1 MSCPAA
7 KPNVTVALRLA
18 RSPPET
24 VTSNTVLAVTVA
36 TLVTVAVVPATVKS
50 AAFTFC
56 TFSSN
61 VMRHVR
67 LSALVGEVAG
77 VWRVIDAIARRCGVN
92 GAAKYVASRR
102 RRRPM
107 IDVRRSRQGGGV

>member
-1 MSCPAA
+1 MVPVGVVLVSALPAVSWMSCPAA

-36 TLVTVAVVPATVKS
+36 TLVTVAVVPETVKS

-61 VMRHVR
+61 VTRHVR

-77 VWRVIDAIARRCGVN
+77 FWRMIEATR
-92 GAAKYVASRR
+92 GAVT
-102 RRRPM
+102 
-107 IDVRRSRQGGGV
+107 

>member
-1 MSCPAA
+1 
-7 KPNVTVALRLA
+7 VALRLA

-50 AAFTFC
+50 AAFTFW

-77 VWRVIDAIARRCGVN
+77 FWRMIEATR
-92 GAAKYVASRR
+92 GAVTSTVPPNPPPVAV
-102 RRRPM
+102 PAPN
-107 IDVRRSRQGGGV
+107 V